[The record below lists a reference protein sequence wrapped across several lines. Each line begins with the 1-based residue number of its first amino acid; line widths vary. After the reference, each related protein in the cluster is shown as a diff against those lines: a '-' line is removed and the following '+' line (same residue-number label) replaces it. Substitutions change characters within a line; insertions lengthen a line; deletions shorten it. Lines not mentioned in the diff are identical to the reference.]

1 MFNPIG
7 HGAANIFL
15 LFVLHQY
22 IGAADQLAPIYWCC
36 KHFIKIYERMLV
48 FLHVLVLLA
57 QFHQY
62 IGSTMSVAQIYWWN

>member
-1 MFNPIG
+1 M
-7 HGAANIFL
+7 

-36 KHFIKIYERMLV
+36 KNYKKSAKFFNSQNVRL
-48 FLHVLVLLA
+48 FVLLA

-62 IGSTMSVAQIYWWN
+62 IAATMSVAPIYWWN